1 MGVRDW
7 AKRQPKRA
15 TGFVRKVV
23 GGDQIQ
29 DGVEYINDLREGLKP
44 RRQGRETF
52 ENAVGRLNI
61 REEDLYDAYKF
72 QAFRFFLFLS
82 LSVLALVGA
91 AHFAIQGSF
100 VFLGFL
106 GFIFIGAAQI
116 FNASFR
122 MMQIR
127 YRELLPVKFW
137 TQNPSEWW
145 YKPLPK
151 KNSGQKVTSSSRK
164 TLSSS
169 SVKKIKKG

>member
-7 AKRQPKRA
+7 AKRQPQRA

-29 DGVEYINDLREGLKP
+29 TGAEYINGLRQSLKP
-44 RRQGRETF
+44 RREGRETF
-52 ENAVGRLNI
+52 ENAVGRLKV
-61 REEDLYDAYKF
+61 REEDIYDAYKL
-72 QAFRFFLFLS
+72 QTFRFFLFFGLS
-82 LSVLALVGA
+82 ILALIGGIYFA
-91 AHFAIQGSF
+91 AQSSF
-100 VFLGFL
+100 TFLGFF

-127 YRELLPVKFW
+127 YRELLPIKFW
-137 TQNPSEWW
+137 MQNPNEWW
-145 YKPLPK
+145 YRPLPK
-151 KNSGQKVTSSSRK
+151 KSQKKIDVK
-164 TLSSS
+164 PS

>member
-7 AKRQPKRA
+7 AKRQPQRA

-29 DGVEYINDLREGLKP
+29 SGAEYIGDLRRSLKP
-44 RRQGRETF
+44 RREGRETF
-52 ENAVGRLNI
+52 ENAVGRLKI
-61 REEDLYDAYKF
+61 REEDIHDAYKL
-72 QAFRFFLFLS
+72 QSFRFFLFLGLS
-82 LSVLALVGA
+82 LLSLAGGVY
-91 AHFAIQGSF
+91 FASQSSF
-100 VFLGFL
+100 AFLGFL
-106 GFIFIGAAQI
+106 GFVLIGGAQI

-137 TQNPSEWW
+137 MQNANEWW
-145 YKPLPK
+145 YRPLPK
-151 KNSGQKVTSSSRK
+151 RVSSSK
-164 TLSSS
+164 KIAVKPS